1 MVQNM
6 CDLWHCTH
14 EEALRQD
21 PALVVPIFGYV
32 QAKAAIEQSKDGV
45 GELTRIQVEI
55 LASLEGETLE
65 PIKQMK
71 DESWLLDG

>member
-1 MVQNM
+1 M
-6 CDLWHCTH
+6 CELWSCTP

-21 PALVVPIFGYV
+21 PALVVPILGYV

-45 GELTRIQVEI
+45 GELTRVQVEL
-55 LASLEGETLE
+55 LASLRGETLE

-71 DESWLLDG
+71 DESWLMDG